1 MSSCTSSIWP
11 VSWAKKDQNI
21 WVSIKKKIS
30 RCYSATALWWTQ
42 CVFVVD
48 KCHIYHIWGRKKKLC
63 SHNHLLSNKTHCQHS
78 RTNAWL
84 WLLLAALLFSQY
96 LIRVYL
102 YPLTHT
108 FFKVNAYY
116 GAESC
121 WHNTSLK
128 CLRRLCQPIKLHLH
142 NFEAPLEKPFH
153 SRLKSSG
160 MCTGS
165 VNYSC
170 LCNYINL
177 AVTELLSF
185 PCGVIGIKESKEA
198 RGKQRAAPDYWMR
211 SLSPQEYSFTVM

>member
-1 MSSCTSSIWP
+1 MPGCDCNWLHYYL
-11 VSWAKKDQNI
+11 VNI
-21 WVSIKKKIS
+21 W
-30 RCYSATALWWTQ
+30 LE
-42 CVFVVD
+42 
-48 KCHIYHIWGRKKKLC
+48 L
-63 SHNHLLSNKTHCQHS
+63 
-78 RTNAWL
+78 
-84 WLLLAALLFSQY
+84 
-96 LIRVYL
+96 YL

-160 MCTGS
+160 MCTGP

-177 AVTELLSF
+177 AVTEFLSF

-198 RGKQRAAPDYWMR
+198 RGVWQTESGSWLLNEKPISAGIFIYCHVIHQSSFSTQVVFQLPHRLSHSDCAYISLKSSCRSSQACDICRATFLKATMPFSILMC
-211 SLSPQEYSFTVM
+211 L